1 MFSLG
6 SWTVESIGFIN
17 CPSSISLHYIFT
29 ANRKNGQE
37 TPYERFLVKLY
48 KGTLHYIKVEKEPYL
63 VYETVVMTTTKGLYE
78 LFQKDMPPDKTLY
91 QIEDYAVLETL
102 RPHFL
107 NILINRQTF
116 SIVRNVVETTV

>member
-1 MFSLG
+1 M
-6 SWTVESIGFIN
+6 
-17 CPSSISLHYIFT
+17 
-29 ANRKNGQE
+29 
-37 TPYERFLVKLY
+37 
-48 KGTLHYIKVEKEPYL
+48 HYIKVEKEPYP

-78 LFQKDMPPDKTLY
+78 LFQKDTPPDKTLY

-116 SIVRNVVETTV
+116 SIVRNIVETTV